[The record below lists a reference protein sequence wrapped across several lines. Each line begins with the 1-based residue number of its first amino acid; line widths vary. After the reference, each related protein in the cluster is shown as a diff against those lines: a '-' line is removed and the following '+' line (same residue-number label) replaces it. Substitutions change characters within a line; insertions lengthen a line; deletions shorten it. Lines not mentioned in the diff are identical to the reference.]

1 MATVRQAAERSPG
14 GVHAGATASRD
25 GLLRAASF
33 AIVVLLFGAA
43 DVLRTSAVRTATVLS
58 MGGWLAFAVLFL
70 AWAWRG
76 MDVRAAL
83 GQSGRIATLTAV
95 AFAVLLAYYL
105 RSGLIDAGP
114 HTDAV
119 FTFLGL
125 RSFVRL
131 ENPITFAGRTPSFP
145 QAALMLLAHLPG
157 VAIGFDA
164 LGALAIP
171 LGAIVHLALLF
182 AVATDLL
189 VGGSLRAK
197 AAVAALVSG
206 MYSNRLLVFTYDITG
221 YAFPAVCLALM
232 FVVLVLDRIDDPNRA
247 IGGLLAVA
255 LLHHYPGFFM
265 VLPLCLLW
273 LVAARAPWRRL
284 RRFVADNP
292 VVIAVVAMLAI
303 TLVTNPELMLNRV
316 KDVTVGASGVD
327 VLLEKNHDNM
337 AFVDAF
343 GRLIRFQFFTNAR
356 GSWFLVNVPALG
368 GLVGPFV
375 VGSWLLSWWTARRR
389 ARHLWLFLTLGS
401 ALGTLTVLQDLVTDS
416 SDYRQFPFL
425 FAMCTAGLAFA
436 FRIPELRVP
445 WRVAA
450 VAYAIAFAAFNYVDL
465 ANLQGRTRGVDS
477 AYRSQASMDAL
488 WRFVDRPDAARRLGA
503 DRIFVVVDPFF
514 PLEPLY
520 LEVIAPKAGVPV
532 TTIPV
537 AEACPQGRLSADD
550 VSRRTC
556 ESVLVVANARHCA
569 VEPGTPAG
577 RPAVRGALYESI
589 CDRRLDRAADRSVV
603 DVDLDGGRRT

>member
-1 MATVRQAAERSPG
+1 MNR
-14 GVHAGATASRD
+14 
-25 GLLRAASF
+25 LRASSF
-33 AIVVLLFGAA
+33 VALLVLFGAA
-43 DVLRTSAVRTATVLS
+43 DLLRTSAVQAATLLS

-76 MDVRAAL
+76 MDARAAL
-83 GQSGRIATLTAV
+83 RQSGRIATLTIV
-95 AFAVLLAYYL
+95 GFAVLLGYYL

-131 ENPITFAGRTPSFP
+131 ENPITFAGRTPSYP

-171 LGAIVHLALLF
+171 LGAIVHLALLL

-189 VGGSLRAK
+189 VDGSLGAK
-197 AAVAALVSG
+197 AAVVALLAG

-232 FVVLVLDRIDDPNRA
+232 FVIVADRRFEHPDRA

-273 LVAARAPWRRL
+273 LVLGPAPWRRT

-292 VVIAVVAMLAI
+292 VVVAVVAMLAL
-303 TLVTNPELMLNRV
+303 TLATSPELMLNRV
-316 KDVTVGASGVD
+316 KDASLGGSGID
-327 VLLEKNHDNM
+327 VLREKIVGNM
-337 AFVDAF
+337 AFADHF
-343 GRLIRFQFFTNAR
+343 GALIRHQFFTNTR
-356 GSWFLVNVPALG
+356 GSWFLVTLPALG
-368 GLVGPFV
+368 GLVSLFV
-375 VGSWLLSWWTARRR
+375 VGSWLVSWWTAPRP
-389 ARHLWLFLTLGS
+389 ARHLGLFLALGATLG
-401 ALGTLTVLQDLVTDS
+401 ALTVAQDVVTDF
-416 SDYRQFPFL
+416 SDYRQFPLL
-425 FAMCTAGLAFA
+425 FALCTAGLAFA
-436 FRIPELRVP
+436 FRIPSLRTP
-445 WRVAA
+445 WRAA
-450 VAYAIAFAAFNYVDL
+450 TVAYAIAFAGFNYVDL
-465 ANLQGRTRGVDS
+465 GNLQGRTRGIDS
-477 AYRSQASMDAL
+477 AYRSQASMDAV

-503 DRIFVVVDPFF
+503 DRIFVVVDVFF

-520 LEVIAPKAGVPV
+520 LDVIAPKAGVPV
-532 TTIPV
+532 ATIPV
-537 AEACPQGRLSADD
+537 AEACPQGRLSAAD

-556 ESVLVVANARHCA
+556 ESVLVVADVRHCA
-569 VEPGTPAG
+569 TEPGAPNG
-577 RPAVRGALYESI
+577 RPAVRGWLYEST
-589 CDRRLDRAADRSVV
+589 CDRPPDRAGDRSVV
-603 DVDLDGGRRT
+603 EVALDAGRRT